1 MNVCLFMWSFLV
13 FLFFHLIVNLFVF
26 AFLEFE
32 ARFFL
37 IGDDI
42 IVNFRSRLTV

>member
-1 MNVCLFMWSFLV
+1 MWSFLV
-13 FLFFHLIVNLFVF
+13 FLFFHLIVSLFVF